1 MSHPPSGG
9 RKPRAG
15 DKSGKEKTMKAY
27 RFEEKNVVVGDALE
41 NSHVWDGDQP
51 TDDEFPG
58 VCAFETKEQAEKYAQ
73 YSHNL
78 GQIVEIVGELA
89 ETGLDM
95 IGEVII
101 RDAVV
106 TAIYA
111 W

>member
-1 MSHPPSGG
+1 
-9 RKPRAG
+9 
-15 DKSGKEKTMKAY
+15 MKAY
-27 RFEEKNVVVGDALE
+27 RFEEKNVVAGDTLE
-41 NSHVWDGDQP
+41 NSRVWDGDQP
-51 TDDEFPG
+51 TDDELPG

-78 GQIVEIVGELA
+78 GQIVEIEGEKVG
-89 ETGLDM
+89 TGLDLV
-95 IGEVII
+95 GEVII